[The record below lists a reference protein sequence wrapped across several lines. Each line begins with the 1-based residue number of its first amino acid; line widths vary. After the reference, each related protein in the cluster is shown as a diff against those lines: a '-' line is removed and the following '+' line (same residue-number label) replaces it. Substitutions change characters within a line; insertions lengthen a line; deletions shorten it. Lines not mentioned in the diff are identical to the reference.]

1 VIASYGAGKQGFPC
15 FPLRQGT
22 GAANRLRLGPGCD
35 REQIEAIVHGCV
47 RHAGLRETYVRVTWL
62 NAAGRRYAGQVT
74 GLTATAP

>member
-1 VIASYGAGKQGFPC
+1 MPNCSRRSAN
-15 FPLRQGT
+15 LRVRS
-22 GAANRLRLGPGCD
+22 AANRLRLGPGCD